1 MKGHNGLYVTETC
14 EHERERERER
24 EELCRV
30 WQEDVMSNRWNDEG
44 EIKLAG

>member
-1 MKGHNGLYVTETC
+1 MKRHDGLYVTETC
-14 EHERERERER
+14 KHEG

-30 WQEDVMSNRWNDEG
+30 WQEDAMSNRWNDEG